1 MPSFPKPKFDH
12 TVNLSKEIKALR
24 TYRDSKP
31 ELKIPAGTATN
42 MRIATWNIA
51 NLGAQ
56 EREDAHLKMIAEI
69 LTWFD
74 IIAVQEVK
82 ENSEH
87 FQKIVSL
94 MRKSYKFIF
103 SDEGGN
109 NERIAFIYNSK
120 KLTLL
125 QEVAELA
132 VPPSEYEDIKI
143 TGVAQT
149 FEGFD
154 RNPYIASFR
163 TKKFEFTLLSVHLY
177 YGDDTE
183 EKSINRRCLEAY
195 CVGRWA
201 ELRGKSK
208 YSFNGIKNVFAL
220 GDFNLPMI
228 DEKDKIYKALVAR
241 GLLLPDHTSKIYSN
255 ISDDKMYDQIAF
267 LPDAKS
273 RIISQG
279 VFPFDNAAFADIY
292 NTKTK
297 TEFKE
302 YIKYYL
308 SDHRPM
314 WMELDISDIV

>member
-1 MPSFPKPKFDH
+1 MPSFPKPQFSY

-24 TYRDSKP
+24 AYRDSKP
-31 ELKIPAGTATN
+31 DLKIPAATASN
-42 MRIATWNIA
+42 LRIATWNIA

-56 EREDAHLKMIAEI
+56 EREDAHLKIIAEI
-69 LTWFD
+69 LSWFD
-74 IIAVQEVK
+74 IIAVQETK
-82 ENSEH
+82 ENSAD
-87 FQKIVSL
+87 FQKIVGF
-94 MRKSYKFIF
+94 MGKAYNFIF

-109 NERIAFIYNSK
+109 NERLAFIYNGR

-132 VPPSEYEDIKI
+132 IPPSEYSSIKI

-154 RNPYIASFR
+154 RSPFMASFR
-163 TKKFEFTLLSVHLY
+163 INKFEFTLLTVHLY

-228 DEKDKIYKALVAR
+228 DENNKIYKALVAR
-241 GLLLPDHTSKIYSN
+241 GLQLPVHTTKIYSN

-267 LPDAKS
+267 LPDAKT

-292 NTKTK
+292 NSKTK
-297 TEFKE
+297 AEFKG
-302 YIKYYL
+302 YIKYYI

-314 WMELDISDIV
+314 WMELNII

>member
-1 MPSFPKPKFDH
+1 MPSFPKPQFPY
-12 TVNLSKEIKALR
+12 TVNLSKEIKAIR
-24 TYRDSKP
+24 VYRDSKP
-31 ELKIPAGTATN
+31 DIKIPAATAN
-42 MRIATWNIA
+42 NLRIATWNIA

-56 EREDAHLKMIAEI
+56 EREDAHLKIIAEI
-69 LTWFD
+69 LSWFD
-74 IIAVQEVK
+74 IVAVQETK
-82 ENSEH
+82 ENSLD
-87 FQKIVSL
+87 FQKIVAF
-94 MRKSYKFIF
+94 MGKSYNFIF

-109 NERIAFIYNSK
+109 NERLSFIYNGRK
-120 KLTLL
+120 IKLL

-132 VPPSEYEDIKI
+132 IPPSEYSGIKI

-154 RNPYIASFR
+154 RSPYMASFR
-163 TKKFEFTLLSVHLY
+163 INNFEFTLLTVHLY

-208 YSFNGIKNVFAL
+208 YCFNGIKNVFAL
-220 GDFNLPMI
+220 GDFNLPML
-228 DEKDKIYKALVAR
+228 DENNKIYKALVAR
-241 GLLLPDHTSKIYSN
+241 GLQLPTHTTKIYSN
-255 ISDDKMYDQIAF
+255 INDDKMYDQIAF
-267 LPDAKS
+267 LPDAKT

-292 NTKTK
+292 NSKTK
-297 TEFKE
+297 AEFKG

-314 WMELDISDIV
+314 WMELNIT

>member
-1 MPSFPKPKFDH
+1 MPSFPKPQFNY

-24 TYRDSKP
+24 AYRDSKP
-31 ELKIPAGTATN
+31 DLKIPAATAN
-42 MRIATWNIA
+42 NLRIATWNIA

-56 EREDAHLKMIAEI
+56 EREDTHLKMIAEI
-69 LTWFD
+69 LSWFD
-74 IIAVQEVK
+74 IIAVQETK
-82 ENSEH
+82 ENSND
-87 FQKIVSL
+87 FQKIVGF
-94 MRKSYKFIF
+94 MGKSYNFIF

-109 NERIAFIYNSK
+109 NERLAFIYNGRK
-120 KLTLL
+120 IKLL

-132 VPPSEYEDIKI
+132 IPPSEFSSIKI

-154 RNPYIASFR
+154 RSPFMASFR
-163 TKKFEFTLLSVHLY
+163 INKFEFTLLSVHLY
-177 YGDDTE
+177 FGDDTE

-220 GDFNLPMI
+220 GDFNLPML
-228 DEKDKIYKALVAR
+228 DENNKIYKALVAR
-241 GLLLPDHTSKIYSN
+241 GLQLPIHTTKIYSN

-267 LPDAKS
+267 LPDSKT
-273 RIISQG
+273 RIKSQG

-292 NTKTK
+292 NSRTKA
-297 TEFKE
+297 EFKG

-314 WMELDISDIV
+314 WMELDIS